1 MGFGNLMVLRSRIS
15 GLLGRYPWLAGLQ
28 KARQLAVEAEETVRD
43 RSVRARR
50 RGTSKKKHT
59 VMAGP

>member
-1 MGFGNLMVLRSRIS
+1 MVLRSRIS